1 MLFLPDFYP
10 SLKRHFE
17 FRITDISVTK
27 SLEMWSRR
35 WSEHIQVLGMLTE
48 SQLGDDTSPGV
59 GMVQVFL
66 QVESRWWRGWGLSC
80 QCSKQW
86 EERLLTID
94 IDSSGLRPE
103 LQHSQGMEGK
113 GRGSILCE
121 IPGLFR
127 GCPVLL
133 SALHG
138 GCQVMFSLWHCYRL
152 LSSRPN
158 SPLAHDREKYILPLT
173 LQ

>member
-1 MLFLPDFYP
+1 MATVKVKLRP
-10 SLKRHFE
+10 SSTEGKAGVIYYQITHNRKTQQITTRLRVCPSDWDAEEEKLVQTTSNRSMIQN
-17 FRITDISVTK
+17 RIDSDVA
-27 SLEMWSRR
+27 LLRR
-35 WSEHIQVLGMLTE
+35 VI
-48 SQLGDDTSPGV
+48 
-59 GMVQVFL
+59 
-66 QVESRWWRGWGLSC
+66 
-80 QCSKQW
+80 
-86 EERLLTID
+86 ID

-173 LQ
+173 LK